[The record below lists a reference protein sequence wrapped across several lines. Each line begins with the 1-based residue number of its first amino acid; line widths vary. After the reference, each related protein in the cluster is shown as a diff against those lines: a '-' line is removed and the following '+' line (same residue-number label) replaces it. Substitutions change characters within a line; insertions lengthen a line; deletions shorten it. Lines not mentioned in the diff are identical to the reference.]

1 MTGVVRLTDATPNL
15 GNHWKTIDWDKVKT
29 EVKRLQMR
37 IAKAVREGKDS
48 KAKSLQWI
56 LSHSYSAKLLAV

>member
-1 MTGVVRLTDATPNL
+1 MTGVVRLTGATPSL

-29 EVKRLQMR
+29 EVRRLQMR

-48 KAKSLQWI
+48 KV
-56 LSHSYSAKLLAV
+56 SHYNGY